1 MSTVIPS
8 LTRRGAAVWLIALAF
23 VISGTAVRADT
34 EPNARQY
41 IGALVSKALR
51 TLADTKT
58 NEAQREQ
65 AFDGMLRENFD
76 FPRISR
82 FVLGRYWSAASE
94 ADRAKFIEVYR
105 EFIIR
110 SYASQFNEF
119 NGETVKVTNQ
129 RAESGDIIVVNSLLV
144 HPNGDPP
151 IKVNWR
157 VHKQGDSFKILD
169 VDIEGISMLLAQ
181 REEFASVIQRNGG
194 TVAGLIQAIEEKMKT
209 AGKS

>member
-1 MSTVIPS
+1 MTPS

-23 VISGTAVRADT
+23 VIPGLTARADAA
-34 EPNARQY
+34 PDAREY
-41 IGALVSKALR
+41 IGGLVSKALK

-58 NEAQREQ
+58 NETQREQ
-65 AFDGMLRENFD
+65 AFDRMLRENFD
-76 FPRISR
+76 FPRIAR
-82 FVLGRYWSAASE
+82 FVLGRYWTGASE
-94 ADRAKFIEVYR
+94 ADRARFIDVYR

-110 SYASQFNEF
+110 SYAAQFNEF

-129 RAESGDIIVVNSLLV
+129 RLESGDVIVVNSLLI

-157 VHKQGDSFKILD
+157 IHKAGDGFKILD

-181 REEFASVIQRNGG
+181 REEFSSVIQRNGG
-194 TVAGLIQAIEEKMKT
+194 TVAGLIQAIQEKMRT
-209 AGKS
+209 GKS

>member
-1 MSTVIPS
+1 M
-8 LTRRGAAVWLIALAF
+8 
-23 VISGTAVRADT
+23 
-34 EPNARQY
+34 
-41 IGALVSKALR
+41 
-51 TLADTKT
+51 
-58 NEAQREQ
+58 
-65 AFDGMLRENFD
+65 DG
-76 FPRISR
+76 
-82 FVLGRYWSAASE
+82 ASE

-110 SYASQFNEF
+110 SYAAQFNEF

-129 RAESGDIIVVNSLLV
+129 RPESGDVIVVNSLSI

-157 VHKQGDSFKILD
+157 VHKEGDGFKILD

-181 REEFASVIQRNGG
+181 REEFSSVIQRNGG
-194 TVAGLIQAIEEKMKT
+194 TVAGLIQAIQEKMKA